1 MDDAS
6 IKHDLYGT
14 DVKTVVDLNNMGW
27 RMYRG
32 EKVIVRGGVQNV
44 YECLSMLM
52 EIYTL
57 GYSNGVKDKG
67 TGLGMISK
75 DKSMSDK
82 A

>member
-1 MDDAS
+1 MKQELLKEKIYALADSEVAKNLQLS
-6 IKHDLYGT
+6 VNHDC
-14 DVKTVVDLNNMGW
+14 MGW

-32 EKVIVRGGVQNV
+32 GAQNV

-67 TGLGMISK
+67 AG
-75 DKSMSDK
+75 
-82 A
+82 